1 MYDMYP
7 WDEPGSGPSHQDENA
22 AAWLP
27 APRNGAAPRSTA
39 TPRNG
44 TAPRTSTAPS
54 TGTAPGKDVNHANG
68 TRRANGARHAN
79 GDAAAD
85 FTQAI
90 QISLDRRDNGGDA
103 VPASQPATPPAAS
116 VTRQ

>member
-7 WDEPGSGPSHQDENA
+7 WNEPDSGASHHQDEIA

-27 APRNGAAPRSTA
+27 APRNGAARRTGA
-39 TPRNG
+39 GPRNG
-44 TAPRTSTAPS
+44 TAR
-54 TGTAPGKDVNHANG
+54 HANG
-68 TRRANGARHAN
+68 ARHTNGARHAN
-79 GDAAAD
+79 GARRANGAAAAD

-90 QISLDRRDNGGDA
+90 QFALDRRDNGGDA
-103 VPASQPATPPAAS
+103 VPASQPATPPTAS